1 VKEQKTPRYS
11 VPALDKGLDI
21 LEALSQSRVP
31 LSITDLAAQLKR
43 TRNEIFRMLDGLE
56 QRAYILRDPASGKY
70 SLTLRLYELAHT
82 HSPVDQLL
90 KAASGPMQR
99 LSDAIRESCHLSVL
113 NRGMLVVIAA
123 TESPEPVRLSVEV
136 GYRVSPLLAVSG
148 SLLVSFLDQSDQQHF
163 LQNDPFYMAMSNKR
177 RAALK
182 TGLLSMR
189 EQQCYM
195 TRSTRRAG
203 VDCAAL
209 VGNPKIGVIAALGV
223 PFISGGTNEG
233 KEEKLIPT
241 IRQAAQEITSAL
253 GLTLANIGQVHS

>member
-1 VKEQKTPRYS
+1 VKEQKAHRYS

-31 LSITDLAAQLKR
+31 LSIADLAAQLKR

-90 KAASGPMQR
+90 KAAFGPMQR

-113 NRGMLVVIAA
+113 SRGMLVVIAA

-136 GYRVSPLLAVSG
+136 GYRVSPILAASGNLLI
-148 SLLVSFLDQSDQQHF
+148 SFLDQSEQQHL
-163 LQNDPFYMAMSNKR
+163 LQNDPFYIAMNNKR
-177 RAALK
+177 RVALK
-182 TGLLSMR
+182 TGLLSIR
-189 EQQCYM
+189 EQQYYI

-203 VDCAAL
+203 IDCAAL

-233 KEEKLIPT
+233 KEEKLVPAIQ
-241 IRQAAQEITSAL
+241 QAAQEITSAL
-253 GLTLANIGQVHS
+253 GLTLLNIGPAQT